1 MLSLTVTE
9 TMKGIPSSSFV
20 YKRKFPTPWTMI
32 SNISASRWNRIA
44 LLDYEHHPNSPEI
57 KTSVQSA
64 ADDR

>member
-1 MLSLTVTE
+1 
-9 TMKGIPSSSFV
+9 MKEIPSSNFA

-32 SNISASRWNRIA
+32 SNISASRWNLIA
-44 LLDYEHHPNSPEI
+44 LSDYEHHPDSPKI